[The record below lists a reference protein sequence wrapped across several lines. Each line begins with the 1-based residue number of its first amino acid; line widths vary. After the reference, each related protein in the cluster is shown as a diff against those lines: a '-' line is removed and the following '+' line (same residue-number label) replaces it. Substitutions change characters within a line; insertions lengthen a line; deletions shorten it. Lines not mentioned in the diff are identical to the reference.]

1 MFHLVIHPRP
11 TSAEEQAGVQ
21 LGIRRVATLS
31 IAPGQL
37 TDRFELSFEEVA
49 QRLTELPRM
58 FLEPDGSFVWVIDDF
73 DRQYQLDGSLYDDG
87 VRMLHVELKGTFD
100 STALDTFLSRLGWPT
115 QSVIFQ
121 LVQQGIYLSEGEFR
135 RFAFSDM

>member
-1 MFHLVIHPRP
+1 M
-11 TSAEEQAGVQ
+11 T
-21 LGIRRVATLS
+21 TLS
-31 IAPGQL
+31 ITPGQL

-58 FLEPDGSFVWVIDDF
+58 FLEPDGSFVWVVDDL